1 MADPIRILIV
11 DDHAVV
17 RKGLAMVLRLESD
30 LEVVGEAENGRVGLE
45 RARQLRP
52 DIVLVDM
59 VMPEMDGQAM
69 ALALRKS
76 VPDVKIMILSGT
88 EVDERVF
95 DLIAAGVEAYVLKEI
110 EPAELVRAIHAVMHG
125 EAYLHPE
132 VLKKVLGRMQGSPT
146 VPTAVALTARELEVL
161 EWMASPNTYRQ
172 IARQLSVSEE
182 TIRSHAK
189 SILDKLGQPN
199 RSQAVLAAMR
209 LGLIELR
216 DSGRVDKRA
225 V

>member
-1 MADPIRILIV
+1 
-11 DDHAVV
+11 
-17 RKGLAMVLRLESD
+17 MVLRLEPD

-45 RARQLRP
+45 TARQLQP

-76 VPDVKIMILSGT
+76 VPDVKIMVLSGT

-95 DLIAAGVEAYVLKEI
+95 DLIAAGVEGYVLKEI
-110 EPAELVRAIHAVMHG
+110 EPAELVRAIHAVMRG
-125 EAYLHPE
+125 EAYLYPQ
-132 VLKKVLGRMQGSPT
+132 VLKKVLGRMQGRPA
-146 VPTAVALTARELEVL
+146 VPAPVALTARELEVL

-172 IARQLSVSEE
+172 IARQLNVSEE
-182 TIRSHAK
+182 TVRSHAK

-199 RSQAVLAAMR
+199 RSQAVLAAIR
-209 LGLIELR
+209 AGLIELH
-216 DSGRVDKRA
+216 DAPRVDKRLA
-225 V
+225 